1 MTAIKLT
8 PEKEAYI
15 KEQAAI
21 ALTKRDWTA
30 TDTGTCVLGAG
41 ICIYVILKGK
51 RNPSRMNI
59 IRAPFQGN
67 VGSYQALKPCLEYLQ
82 TNCPELGAY
91 WEDGNMD

>member
-1 MTAIKLT
+1 MAIKLT
-8 PEKEAYI
+8 SEKEIYI
-15 KEQAAI
+15 KEQTAI

-30 TDTGTCVLGAG
+30 KDTGTCVLGAG
-41 ICIYVILKGK
+41 ICIKVIPKG
-51 RNPSRMNI
+51 RRSETRVNI